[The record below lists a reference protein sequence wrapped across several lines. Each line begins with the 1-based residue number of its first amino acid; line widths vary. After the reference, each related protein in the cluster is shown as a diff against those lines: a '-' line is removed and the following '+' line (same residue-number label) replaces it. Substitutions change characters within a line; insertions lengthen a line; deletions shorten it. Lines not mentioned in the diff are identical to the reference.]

1 MAATATL
8 TRSAPSYRQSA
19 PQTIVKY
26 RTRKA
31 PAKKHHRR
39 KSHSMASSLT
49 NLGSFALAGY
59 LLGMLDKAGTAIP
72 TIPVL
77 GKAGT
82 LAVGLHFL
90 GKGNKMMSEASLA
103 AAAIAGYEMGSL
115 GKVSGMHGVFGS
127 PVVPQVSGIASQV

>member
-1 MAATATL
+1 MATATL
-8 TRSAPSYRQSA
+8 ARSVPRVTYQAAP
-19 PQTIVKY
+19 IVRY

-31 PAKKHHRR
+31 PKKKHHGRR
-39 KSHSMASSLT
+39 RTMVSSLT

-103 AAAIAGYEMGSL
+103 AAAIAGYEMGNL
-115 GKVSGMHGVFGS
+115 GKVSGAHVFG
-127 PVVPQVSGIASQV
+127 VVPQVSGGIASQV